1 MELDSLRYLPE
12 NLRVLR
18 KMFNTV
24 DSYSTYIQLINTCI
38 ETDKKNSSQTE
49 SGKTAKYDLRSKRYA
64 RKVYKQSLEKTAH
77 KKYDYFIEEMK
88 AELGTDSLYELVG
101 CTEAILADKWLTTG
115 QYNLMREDLSH
126 LSWEYDQDMNVDI
139 TERNLQKKQKYVLA
153 WAGSDGS
160 ENKVPYWSS
169 VIIVT
174 KTMCYVR
181 DSSEN
186 DEVIN
191 CVTEKVEL
199 PDDPEKALY
208 QPFRSIVMAIDKSGE
223 LFNLFRI
230 KTQQRPVLLYF
241 NTVGEPAKD
250 SIKEILPS
258 IKSKTKESFAK
269 LISDIFSLQEMW
281 IWNKREGTINN
292 APSNEQRLRTIK
304 ILQSMLPLIDDHG
317 YSKTI
322 EVYENELDQIEHMV
336 NEYVKTCKDTPPLH
350 LPISGF
356 CDFTLFEYPQRLKTA
371 IDYISKIPPALTGLQ
386 DYLNAWE
393 KSNSSWL
400 VSTILLYKDR
410 VEELHDKKATE
421 ILKNLHDI
429 LKEKGFTEGDIKKD
443 PAAKK
448 ALEKACIEKMPTS
461 QAFYELADHC
471 FYDQPICVSGEIIY
485 KDI

>member
-1 MELDSLRYLPE
+1 MSLSKISHLPE
-12 NLRVLR
+12 NIKVLR
-18 KMFNTV
+18 KMFSTIDPYARRIERIRATIKQADLEV
-24 DSYSTYIQLINTCI
+24 DLYDDEQAKEIYNLSCSSGGKNLPEDYDHFI
-38 ETDKKNSSQTE
+38 EDMKVELGISSLGELLGYTE
-49 SGKTAKYDLRSKRYA
+49 SA
-64 RKVYKQSLEKTAH
+64 
-77 KKYDYFIEEMK
+77 
-88 AELGTDSLYELVG
+88 
-101 CTEAILADKWLTTG
+101 LADRWLITG
-115 QYNLMREDLSH
+115 QYNLMREALSNI
-126 LSWEYDQDMNVDI
+126 SWEYDRDMNVDI

-153 WAGSDGS
+153 WAGSDGN

-269 LISDIFSLQEMW
+269 FISDIFSLQEMW
-281 IWNKREGTINN
+281 IWNKRKGTINN

-317 YSKTI
+317 YSKII

-356 CDFTLFEYPQRLKTA
+356 GDFTFFEYPQRLKEA
-371 IDYISKIPPALTGLQ
+371 IDYISEIPPALTGLQ
-386 DYLNAWE
+386 NYLISWE
-393 KSNSSWL
+393 KSNSAWL
-400 VSTILLYKDR
+400 VSTILLYKKR
-410 VEELHDKKATE
+410 VKKMYDKNTAEE
-421 ILKNLHDI
+421 
-429 LKEKGFTEGDIKKD
+429 IKKNSEER
-443 PAAKK
+443 K
-448 ALEKACIEKMPTS
+448 ALEKACMDALPGES
-461 QAFYELADHC
+461 VFYELADRC
-471 FYDQPICVSGEIIY
+471 FYSQPICVSGEIIY

>member
-1 MELDSLRYLPE
+1 MSSLGELLGY
-12 NLRVLR
+12 
-18 KMFNTV
+18 
-24 DSYSTYIQLINTCI
+24 
-38 ETDKKNSSQTE
+38 TE
-49 SGKTAKYDLRSKRYA
+49 SA
-64 RKVYKQSLEKTAH
+64 
-77 KKYDYFIEEMK
+77 
-88 AELGTDSLYELVG
+88 
-101 CTEAILADKWLTTG
+101 LADRWLITG
-115 QYNLMREDLSH
+115 QYNLMREALSNI
-126 LSWEYDQDMNVDI
+126 SWEYDRDMNVDI

-153 WAGSDGS
+153 WAGSDGN

-269 LISDIFSLQEMW
+269 FISDIFSLQEMW
-281 IWNKREGTINN
+281 IWNKRKGTINN

-317 YSKTI
+317 YSKII

-356 CDFTLFEYPQRLKTA
+356 GDFTFFEYPQRLKEA
-371 IDYISKIPPALTGLQ
+371 IDYISEIPPALTGLQ
-386 DYLNAWE
+386 NYLISWE
-393 KSNSSWL
+393 KSNSAWL
-400 VSTILLYKDR
+400 VSTILLYKKR
-410 VEELHDKKATE
+410 VKKMYDKNTAEE
-421 ILKNLHDI
+421 
-429 LKEKGFTEGDIKKD
+429 IKKNSEER
-443 PAAKK
+443 K
-448 ALEKACIEKMPTS
+448 ALEKACMDALPGES
-461 QAFYELADHC
+461 VFYELADRC
-471 FYDQPICVSGEIIY
+471 FYSQPICVSGEIIY

>member
-1 MELDSLRYLPE
+1 MSLSKISHLPE
-12 NLRVLR
+12 NIKVLR
-18 KMFNTV
+18 KMF
-24 DSYSTYIQLINTCI
+24 STIDPYARCI
-38 ETDKKNSSQTE
+38 EQADLEVDLYDDEQAKEIYNLSCSSGGKNLPEDYDHFIEDMKVELGISSLGELLGYTE
-49 SGKTAKYDLRSKRYA
+49 SA
-64 RKVYKQSLEKTAH
+64 
-77 KKYDYFIEEMK
+77 
-88 AELGTDSLYELVG
+88 
-101 CTEAILADKWLTTG
+101 LADRWLITG
-115 QYNLMREDLSH
+115 QYNLMREALSNI
-126 LSWEYDQDMNVDI
+126 SWEYDRDMNVDI

-153 WAGSDGS
+153 WAGSDGN

-269 LISDIFSLQEMW
+269 FISDIFSLQEMW
-281 IWNKREGTINN
+281 IWNKRKGTINN

-317 YSKTI
+317 YSKII

-356 CDFTLFEYPQRLKTA
+356 GDFTFFEYPQRLKEA
-371 IDYISKIPPALTGLQ
+371 IDYISEIPPALTGLQ
-386 DYLNAWE
+386 NYLISWE
-393 KSNSSWL
+393 KSNSAWL
-400 VSTILLYKDR
+400 VSTILLYKKR
-410 VEELHDKKATE
+410 VKKMYDKNTAEE
-421 ILKNLHDI
+421 
-429 LKEKGFTEGDIKKD
+429 IKKNSEER
-443 PAAKK
+443 K
-448 ALEKACIEKMPTS
+448 ALEKACMDALPGES
-461 QAFYELADHC
+461 VFYELADRC
-471 FYDQPICVSGEIIY
+471 FYSQPICVSGEIIY

>member
-1 MELDSLRYLPE
+1 MSLSKISHLPE
-12 NLRVLR
+12 NIKVLR
-18 KMFNTV
+18 KMF
-24 DSYSTYIQLINTCI
+24 STIDPYARCI
-38 ETDKKNSSQTE
+38 ERIRATIKQADLEVDLYDDEQAKEIYNLSCSSGGKNLPEDYDHFIEDMKVELGISSLGELLGYTE
-49 SGKTAKYDLRSKRYA
+49 SA
-64 RKVYKQSLEKTAH
+64 
-77 KKYDYFIEEMK
+77 
-88 AELGTDSLYELVG
+88 
-101 CTEAILADKWLTTG
+101 LADRWLITG
-115 QYNLMREDLSH
+115 QYNLMREALSNI
-126 LSWEYDQDMNVDI
+126 SWEYDRDMNVDI

-153 WAGSDGS
+153 WAGSDGN

-269 LISDIFSLQEMW
+269 FISDIFSLQEMW
-281 IWNKREGTINN
+281 IWNKRKGTINN

-317 YSKTI
+317 YSKII

-356 CDFTLFEYPQRLKTA
+356 GDFTFFEYPQRLKEA
-371 IDYISKIPPALTGLQ
+371 IDYISEIPPALTGLQ
-386 DYLNAWE
+386 NYLISWE
-393 KSNSSWL
+393 KSNSAWL
-400 VSTILLYKDR
+400 VSTILLYKKR
-410 VEELHDKKATE
+410 VKKMYDKNTAEE
-421 ILKNLHDI
+421 
-429 LKEKGFTEGDIKKD
+429 IKKNSEERT
-443 PAAKK
+443 
-448 ALEKACIEKMPTS
+448 ALEKACMDALPGES
-461 QAFYELADHC
+461 VFYELADRC
-471 FYDQPICVSGEIIY
+471 FYSQPICVSGEIIY

>member
-1 MELDSLRYLPE
+1 MHRTIKQADLEVDLYDDEQAKEIYNLSCSSGGKNLPE
-12 NLRVLR
+12 DYDH
-18 KMFNTV
+18 F
-24 DSYSTYIQLINTCI
+24 I
-38 ETDKKNSSQTE
+38 EDMKVELGISSLGELLGYTE
-49 SGKTAKYDLRSKRYA
+49 SA
-64 RKVYKQSLEKTAH
+64 
-77 KKYDYFIEEMK
+77 
-88 AELGTDSLYELVG
+88 
-101 CTEAILADKWLTTG
+101 LADRWLITG
-115 QYNLMREDLSH
+115 QYNLMREALSNI
-126 LSWEYDQDMNVDI
+126 SWEYDRDMNVDI

-153 WAGSDGS
+153 WAGSDGN

-269 LISDIFSLQEMW
+269 FISDIFSLQEMW
-281 IWNKREGTINN
+281 IWNKRKGTINN

-317 YSKTI
+317 YSKII

-356 CDFTLFEYPQRLKTA
+356 GDFTFFEYPQRLKEA
-371 IDYISKIPPALTGLQ
+371 IDYISEIPPALTGLQ
-386 DYLNAWE
+386 NYLISWE
-393 KSNSSWL
+393 KSNSAWL
-400 VSTILLYKDR
+400 VSTILLYKKR
-410 VEELHDKKATE
+410 VKKMYDKNTAEE
-421 ILKNLHDI
+421 
-429 LKEKGFTEGDIKKD
+429 IKKNSEER
-443 PAAKK
+443 K
-448 ALEKACIEKMPTS
+448 ALEKACMDALPGES
-461 QAFYELADHC
+461 VFYELADRC
-471 FYDQPICVSGEIIY
+471 FYSQPICVSGEIIY

>member
-1 MELDSLRYLPE
+1 MSLSKISHLPE
-12 NLRVLR
+12 NIKVLR
-18 KMFNTV
+18 KMFSTI
-24 DSYSTYIQLINTCI
+24 DSYARCI
-38 ETDKKNSSQTE
+38 ERIRATIKQADLEVDLYDDEQAKEIYNLSCSSGGKNLPEDYDHFIEDMKVELGISSLGELLGYTE
-49 SGKTAKYDLRSKRYA
+49 SA
-64 RKVYKQSLEKTAH
+64 
-77 KKYDYFIEEMK
+77 
-88 AELGTDSLYELVG
+88 
-101 CTEAILADKWLTTG
+101 LADRWLITG
-115 QYNLMREDLSH
+115 QYNLMREALSNI
-126 LSWEYDQDMNVDI
+126 SWEYDRDMNVDI

-153 WAGSDGS
+153 WAGSDGN

-269 LISDIFSLQEMW
+269 FISDIFSLQEMW
-281 IWNKREGTINN
+281 IWNKRKGTINN

-317 YSKTI
+317 YSKII

-356 CDFTLFEYPQRLKTA
+356 GDFTFFEYPQRLKEA
-371 IDYISKIPPALTGLQ
+371 IDYISEIPPALTGLQ
-386 DYLNAWE
+386 NYLISWE
-393 KSNSSWL
+393 KSNSAWL
-400 VSTILLYKDR
+400 VSTILLYKKR
-410 VEELHDKKATE
+410 VKKMYDKNTAEE
-421 ILKNLHDI
+421 
-429 LKEKGFTEGDIKKD
+429 IKKNSEER
-443 PAAKK
+443 K
-448 ALEKACIEKMPTS
+448 ALEKACMDALPGES
-461 QAFYELADHC
+461 VFYELADRC
-471 FYDQPICVSGEIIY
+471 FYSQPICVSGEIIY